1 MERHQNDDRY
11 IENLTF
17 DEIQVG
23 DEAHLEKRL
32 TLDDIKLFAIMS
44 GDVNPSHVDDDFA
57 RSSRFQEVIA
67 HGMWGGAL
75 ISTVLGTQLPGPGTL
90 YLGQT
95 LSFRAP
101 VALGDKLR
109 VSVRVTAK
117 DDVRSQLTLDCRCE
131 NQRGKVVIEGEARVL
146 APTEKIRRP
155 RTVMPTVRLAERGR
169 LHEILSAAD
178 HPPAIP
184 VAVVHP
190 VDDVSLTGAV
200 AAAHQGLIIPLLVG
214 PEAKIRAAADA
225 AQLDISEFELIDVPH
240 SHAAAERAVALV
252 REGRAEALMKGALHT
267 DELMHE
273 VLKRDGGL
281 RTERS
286 ISHVMAFDVP
296 TYPRPL
302 FITDAAINISP
313 SLDQKRDIIC
323 NAIELAHA
331 LGNHD
336 PKVAILSAVET
347 INPKIPSTL
356 DAAALCKMADR
367 GQIQGGTLDGPLA
380 FDNAISESAAR
391 TKGIDSPVAGR
402 ADILVAPDLE
412 SANMLMKQ
420 LTYLADA
427 TGAGLVLGARV
438 PIILTSRADEAITR
452 MASCAL
458 ALLVADH
465 QKLKGLPD
473 SDQGA

>member
-1 MERHQNDDRY
+1 MDAPHDDRY
-11 IENLTF
+11 IENRTF

-44 GDVNPSHVDDDFA
+44 GDINPSHVDDDFA

-95 LSFRAP
+95 LNFRAP
-101 VALGDKLR
+101 VALGDVLK
-109 VSVRVTAK
+109 VSVRVSAK
-117 DDVRSQLTLDCRCE
+117 DDARSQLTLDCRCE

-155 RTVMPTVRLAERGR
+155 RAVLPTVRLAERGR

-178 HPPAIP
+178 HPSAIP

-190 VDDVSLTGAV
+190 VDDVSLIGAV
-200 AAAHQGLIIPLLVG
+200 AAAHQGLITPLLVG
-214 PEAKIRAAADA
+214 PAAKIRAAADA
-225 AQLDISEFELIDVPH
+225 ARLDISEFELIDVPH

-273 VLKRDGGL
+273 VLKRDSGL
-281 RTERS
+281 RTERC

-331 LGNHD
+331 LGNQD
-336 PKVAILSAVET
+336 PRVAILSAVET
-347 INPKIPSTL
+347 VNPRIPSTL

-367 GQIQGGTLDGPLA
+367 GQICGGTLDGPLA

-465 QKLKGLPD
+465 QRRQGLPEP
-473 SDQGA
+473 GA

>member
-1 MERHQNDDRY
+1 MDDQNDDRY
-11 IENLTF
+11 IENRTF

-75 ISTVLGTQLPGPGTL
+75 ISTVLGTQLPGPGTI

-95 LSFRAP
+95 LSFLAP
-101 VALGDKLR
+101 VALGDVLK

-117 DDVRSQLTLDCRCE
+117 DEARSQLTLDCRCE
-131 NQRGKVVIEGEARVL
+131 NQKGKAVIEGEARVL
-146 APTEKIRRP
+146 APKEKIRRP
-155 RTVMPTVRLAERGR
+155 RTVMPTFRLAERGR

-178 HPPAIP
+178 HPPAIT
-184 VAVVHP
+184 VAVAHP

-214 PEAKIRAAADA
+214 PEAKIRAAADSA
-225 AQLDISEFELIDVPH
+225 ELDISEFEVIDVPH

-252 REGRAEALMKGALHT
+252 REGRAEAIMKGALHT

-281 RTERS
+281 RTERC

-302 FITDAAINISP
+302 FITDAAINIAP
-313 SLDQKRDIIC
+313 SLDQKHDIIC
-323 NAIELAHA
+323 NAIDLAHA
-331 LGNHD
+331 LGNRD

-367 GQIQGGTLDGPLA
+367 GQIKGGTLDGPLA

-473 SDQGA
+473 PEQGA

>member
-1 MERHQNDDRY
+1 MDDQNDDRY
-11 IENLTF
+11 IENRTF
-17 DEIQVG
+17 AEIQVG

-44 GDVNPSHVDDDFA
+44 GDVNPSHVDNDFA
-57 RSSRFQEVIA
+57 RSTRFQEVIA

-75 ISTVLGTQLPGPGTL
+75 ISTVLGTQLPGPGTI

-95 LSFRAP
+95 LSFQAP
-101 VALGDKLR
+101 VALGDKLK

-117 DDVRSQLTLDCRCE
+117 DEARTQLTLDCRCE
-131 NQRGKVVIEGEARVL
+131 NQKGKVVIQGEARVL

-155 RTVMPTVRLAERGR
+155 RTVLPTVRLAERGR

-200 AAAHQGLIIPLLVG
+200 AAARQGLIIPLLVG
-214 PEAKIRAAADA
+214 PEAKIRAAAEA
-225 AQLDISEFELIDVPH
+225 ADVDIGEFELIDVPH
-240 SHAAAERAVALV
+240 SHAAAQRAVSLV
-252 REGRAEALMKGALHT
+252 REGRAEAIMKGALHT

-281 RTERS
+281 RTERC
-286 ISHVMAFDVP
+286 ISHVMALDVP

-302 FITDAAINISP
+302 FITDAAINIAP
-313 SLDQKRDIIC
+313 GLDQKRDIIA

-331 LGNHD
+331 LGNDD

-347 INPKIPSTL
+347 INPRLPSTL

-367 GQIQGGTLDGPLA
+367 GQIKGGTLDGPLA

-402 ADILVAPDLE
+402 ADILIAPDLE

-465 QKLKGLPD
+465 QKTKGMP
-473 SDQGA
+473 SPEQGV

>member
-1 MERHQNDDRY
+1 MDAPQDDSF
-11 IENLTF
+11 IENRTF

-44 GDVNPSHVDDDFA
+44 GDINPSHVDDDFA

-101 VALGDKLR
+101 VALGDVLK
-109 VSVRVTAK
+109 VSVRVSAK
-117 DDVRSQLTLDCRCE
+117 EDARSQLTLDCRCE

-155 RTVMPTVRLAERGR
+155 RAVLPRVRLAERGR

-225 AQLDISEFELIDVPH
+225 ARLDISEFELIDVPH

-281 RTERS
+281 RTERC

-313 SLDQKRDIIC
+313 NLDQKRDIIG

-347 INPKIPSTL
+347 VNPRMPSTL

-367 GQIQGGTLDGPLA
+367 GQIKGGTLDGPLA

-465 QKLKGLPD
+465 QKRQGLPE
-473 SDQGA
+473 QGA

>member
-1 MERHQNDDRY
+1 MDAPNDDRY
-11 IENLTF
+11 IENRTF

-95 LSFRAP
+95 LNFRAP
-101 VALGDKLR
+101 VALGDVLR

-117 DDVRSQLTLDCRCE
+117 DDTSSLLTLDCRCE

-146 APTEKIRRP
+146 APKEKIRRP

-178 HPPAIP
+178 HPPAIN

-200 AAAHQGLIIPLLVG
+200 AAARQGLIIPLLVG
-214 PEAKIRAAADA
+214 PQAKIRAAADA
-225 AQLDISEFELIDVPH
+225 ARLDIGEFELIDVPH

-252 REGRAEALMKGALHT
+252 REGRAEAIMKGALHT

-273 VLKRDGGL
+273 VLKRNGGL
-281 RTERS
+281 RTERC

-347 INPKIPSTL
+347 INPRIPSTL

-458 ALLVADH
+458 ALLVAEH
-465 QKLKGLPD
+465 QKHLGLPD
-473 SDQGA
+473 SDLGA

>member
-1 MERHQNDDRY
+1 MDVPHDNRY
-11 IENLTF
+11 IENRTF

-23 DEAHLEKRL
+23 DEAFLEKRL

-95 LSFRAP
+95 LNFRAP
-101 VALGDKLR
+101 VALGDVLR
-109 VSVRVTAK
+109 VSVRVSAK
-117 DDVRSQLTLDCRCE
+117 DDARSQLTLDCRCE

-155 RTVMPTVRLAERGR
+155 RAVLPRVRLAERGR

-200 AAAHQGLIIPLLVG
+200 AAAHHGLIIPLLVG
-214 PEAKIRAAADA
+214 PAAKIRAAADA
-225 AQLDISEFELIDVPH
+225 ARLDISEFELIDVPH
-240 SHAAAERAVALV
+240 SHAAAERAVDLV

-281 RTERS
+281 RTERC

-347 INPKIPSTL
+347 VNPRMPSTL

-367 GQIQGGTLDGPLA
+367 GQIKGGTLDGPLA

-465 QKLKGLPD
+465 QKRQGLPE
-473 SDQGA
+473 QGA

>member
-1 MERHQNDDRY
+1 MDAPQDDSF
-11 IENLTF
+11 IENRTF

-101 VALGDKLR
+101 VALGDVLK
-109 VSVRVTAK
+109 VSVRVSAK
-117 DDVRSQLTLDCRCE
+117 EDARSQLTLDCRCE

-155 RTVMPTVRLAERGR
+155 RAVLPRVRLAERGR

-225 AQLDISEFELIDVPH
+225 ARLDISEFELIDVPH

-281 RTERS
+281 RTERC

-313 SLDQKRDIIC
+313 NLDQKRDIIG

-347 INPKIPSTL
+347 VNPRMPSTL

-367 GQIQGGTLDGPLA
+367 GQIKGGTLDGPLA

-465 QKLKGLPD
+465 QKRQGLPE
-473 SDQGA
+473 QGA

>member
-1 MERHQNDDRY
+1 MDAPNDDRY
-11 IENLTF
+11 IENRTF

-90 YLGQT
+90 YLRQT

-101 VALGDKLR
+101 VNLGDMLK

-117 DDVRSQLTLDCRCE
+117 DDARSQLTLDCRCE

-200 AAAHQGLIIPLLVG
+200 AAARQGLIIPLLVG
-214 PEAKIRAAADA
+214 PEAKIRSAADA

-367 GQIQGGTLDGPLA
+367 GQIKGGTLDGPLA

-465 QKLKGLPD
+465 QKQQGLPE
-473 SDQGA
+473 QGA

>member
-1 MERHQNDDRY
+1 MDAPNDDRY
-11 IENLTF
+11 IENRTF

-95 LSFRAP
+95 LNFRAP
-101 VALGDKLR
+101 VALGDVLR

-117 DDVRSQLTLDCRCE
+117 DDTSSLLTLDCRCE

-146 APTEKIRRP
+146 APKEKIRRP

-178 HPPAIP
+178 HPPAIN

-200 AAAHQGLIIPLLVG
+200 AAARQGLIIPLLVG
-214 PEAKIRAAADA
+214 PQAKIRAAADA
-225 AQLDISEFELIDVPH
+225 ARLDIGEFELIDVPH

-273 VLKRDGGL
+273 VLKRNGGL
-281 RTERS
+281 RTERC

-347 INPKIPSTL
+347 INPRIPSTL

-458 ALLVADH
+458 ALLVAEH
-465 QKLKGLPD
+465 QKHLGLPD
-473 SDQGA
+473 SDLGA